1 MMNISDQGSA
11 RIIVVNWNGK
21 RFLDDCL
28 TALEKQTYLNF
39 DVTLV
44 DNGSTDGSVEFVREC
59 FPHVHVIS
67 LPDNAGFSK
76 ANNHAI
82 TLALNDG
89 VPYIAL
95 LNNDTKVD
103 ERWLEHLVRVMES
116 GKDIGICASKM
127 LRMEAPH
134 ILDSAGHIFKW
145 GRIFER
151 GHGEVDAHQYD
162 DQLDIVGACAGA
174 CLYRRE
180 MLEEIGLFDERY
192 GSYYED
198 AELSWRAYN
207 RGWRARFVP
216 ESMVLHY
223 RGGTTKSD
231 PQIEREMKTRYAM
244 NVVETVRKHA
254 TLGQKLMVSLTCLIL
269 VPFRE
274 VQKRLGGND
283 MGGRLYWVQ
292 LRRLWSRT
300 ARVNGSCS
308 QSRG

>member
-28 TALEKQTYLNF
+28 TALERQTYPNF

-44 DNGSTDGSVEFVREC
+44 DNGSTDGSVEFVRER
-59 FPHVHVIS
+59 FPRVHVIS

-198 AELSWRAYN
+198 AELS
-207 RGWRARFVP
+207 
-216 ESMVLHY
+216 
-223 RGGTTKSD
+223 
-231 PQIEREMKTRYAM
+231 
-244 NVVETVRKHA
+244 
-254 TLGQKLMVSLTCLIL
+254 
-269 VPFRE
+269 
-274 VQKRLGGND
+274 
-283 MGGRLYWVQ
+283 
-292 LRRLWSRT
+292 
-300 ARVNGSCS
+300 
-308 QSRG
+308 